1 MEEPG
6 TLKFAFFMMPLHLP
20 TEAPALAFDRDLDL
34 LQYAEQLG
42 YDEFF
47 VGEHHTAAWENI
59 PAPDMFLA
67 KASGMTSVIKLGTAV
82 VSAPFHH
89 PFELAE
95 RFAFLDHLSKGRVI
109 LGLGPCGLPPD
120 ARLFNI
126 PPARLRPMLEESL
139 DIIVRLL
146 ESPDPIDYEGK
157 FWNLKGMALQLRS
170 YQQPR
175 LKLAMATT
183 GNPQSLDLAGK
194 YGMMIFSPSAQAPP
208 PALPFK
214 EHYPRLKA
222 AAEKH
227 GYTVERE
234 DTRIATFVYLA
245 DTREQAWADVKES
258 ITRDVHDY
266 FFVINT
272 RGGWES
278 SPEQPDDEI
287 TPEFIAKRRRWIIGT
302 PDDAIEA
309 LEQIQERSGGIGGLL
324 ALAHEWTSTE
334 KTNRSYE
341 LFARNVAP
349 RFQGQIATVE
359 ANRDWIEGKHG
370 EVFSGVGPAWYKAFE
385 DAGKEFP
392 PEMRE
397 AMEKRRAKSEAA
409 KTSSASN

>member
-6 TLKFAFFMMPLHLP
+6 ALKFAFFMMPLHLP
-20 TEAPALAFDRDLDL
+20 TEDPSLAFDRDLDL

-183 GNPQSLDLAGK
+183 GNPHSLDLAGK

-208 PALPFK
+208 PALPFR

-222 AAEKH
+222 TAEKY
-227 GYTVERE
+227 GYHMERE

-272 RGGWES
+272 RGGWEL

-287 TPEFIAKRRRWIIGT
+287 TPEFVAKRRRWIIGT
-302 PDDAIEA
+302 PDDAIEQ
-309 LEQIQERSGGIGGLL
+309 LEAIDKEAGGLGGVMITT
-324 ALAHEWTSTE
+324 HEWVPHAKS
-334 KTNRSYE
+334 RYSME
-341 LFARNVAP
+341 LFARYVMPHFRGHTADLK
-349 RFQGQIATVE
+349 REWKRTQDARKAGQIPVVLG
-359 ANRDWIEGKHG
+359 RDLK
-370 EVFSGVGPAWYKAFE
+370 
-385 DAGKEFP
+385 DEFP
-392 PEMRE
+392 
-397 AMEKRRAKSEAA
+397 SGGNQ
-409 KTSSASN
+409 TNLHTNI